1 VTTIGDW
8 LDARTPAPP
17 RELAERVRAA
27 LGDAVHRPARDADVY
42 CLDAAERLL
51 EQIVGRDVERDRETA
66 YDLLC
71 VDALVT
77 YAFEA
82 AADEP
87 ASLGGKA
94 VASISR
100 LGDVGRAEQRA

>member
-1 VTTIGDW
+1 MTTIGDW

-17 RELAERVRAA
+17 RELAQRVRAA
-27 LGDAVHRPARDADVY
+27 LGDAVHRPAADADVY

-51 EQIVGRDVERDRETA
+51 EQIVRGDVERERETA

-82 AADEP
+82 AADAP
-87 ASLGGKA
+87 VSLGTTA
-94 VASISR
+94 TESIRR
-100 LGDVGRAEQRA
+100 LGDLGRRESRA